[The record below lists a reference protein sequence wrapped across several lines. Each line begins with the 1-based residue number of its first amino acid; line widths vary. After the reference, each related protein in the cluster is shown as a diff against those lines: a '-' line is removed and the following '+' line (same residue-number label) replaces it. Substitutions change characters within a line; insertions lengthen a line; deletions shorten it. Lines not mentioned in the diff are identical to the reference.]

1 MSPAFRLLADAVVL
15 LHLGFVLFVLLGGLL
30 ALRWPAVR
38 WVHLPAALW
47 GAWIELSGGICPLT
61 PLENA
66 LRQRAGEA
74 AYTGDFVGRYV
85 LPVLYP
91 HALTRRIQLFLAVLV
106 VGVNLGV
113 YWWVWVSRRSPTR
126 ARTARPEGRPPA
138 RDSS

>member
-1 MSPAFRLLADAVVL
+1 MSQTFRLLADAVVL
-15 LHLGFVLFVLLGGLL
+15 LHLGFVVFVVLGGLL
-30 ALRWPAVR
+30 ALRWPAMR
-38 WVHLPAALW
+38 WIHLPAAAW

-74 AYTGDFVGRYV
+74 AYAGDFVARYI

-91 HALTRRIQLFLAVLV
+91 HALTRRIQVVLAALV
-106 VGVNLGV
+106 VAVNLAV
-113 YWWVWVSRRSPTR
+113 YWWVWVRRRFPTR
-126 ARTARPEGRPPA
+126 ARSAPPGERPPA